1 MKTWVWKRV
10 DMKTCRNENMWTWKR
25 VDLKTSENE
34 NVWRWTRVEMKPC
47 EMKTR
52 GNENMWRW
60 THRDVALS
68 FSLVIYFSFHCL
80 LVSVVSSSTLFYRF
94 HYFSIF
100 ACFLSAFGFLHV
112 ILWTCMQL
120 GCTWGAIG
128 IQLKF
133 NWNSIEIQFKFNSLC
148 FRFRCFLISIVL
160 LFPLV
165 SRRSRC
171 TRN

>member
-1 MKTWVWKRV
+1 
-10 DMKTCRNENMWTWKR
+10 MKTCGHENMWRCKHVDRKTCGDENMWQRKHVAMNMRKWKH
-25 VDLKTSENE
+25 VELTTCGNE
-34 NVWRWTRVEMKPC
+34 NVWKWKRVEMKPC

-100 ACFLSAFGFLHV
+100 ACFLSAFGFLRV

-120 GCTWGAIG
+120 GCTWGAIVC
-128 IQLKF
+128 
-133 NWNSIEIQFKFNSLC
+133 NWG
-148 FRFRCFLISIVL
+148 L
-160 LFPLV
+160 LVAIL
-165 SRRSRC
+165 
-171 TRN
+171 